1 MKPIPNDYTFPDAIN
16 TDQGNLSALL
26 ESVKID
32 LSKDLPPPP
41 VALKVNGEIFGTL
54 GNFSLLIGKAK
65 SKKTFLATLSM
76 AGALGSKGIF
86 EGCLPPGKQKVV
98 FIDTEQGEY
107 HVNKVGKRVLRL
119 LGGTDIPENFIV
131 YGFRKIYTDTRRS
144 LVEYLIETHPDI
156 GLLIIDGIKD
166 LVHSINDESEAT
178 SIADALLRWTEEYG
192 IHIITVL
199 HQNKNDK
206 NARGHLGTELVNKAE
221 TVVSVEKEPKTD
233 VSKVEVEY
241 SRNKEFAPFGFQVD
255 SFGLPEIVEGWK
267 PKDTDK
273 AKNKGASPEEI
284 DDYLHRKILQ
294 EVKSNSDKPKNA
306 ELIQQIVYAV
316 TKHYE
321 QIGESKA
328 KVFKQYYQNEGFII
342 KVGKDR
348 GANTYYEIHP
358 EGSPESDE

>member
-1 MKPIPNDYTFPDAIN
+1 MKPIPKDYDFADTETAEPDERQ
-16 TDQGNLSALL
+16 TLL
-26 ESVKID
+26 ESAKID

-76 AGALGSKGIF
+76 AGALGSTGIF
-86 EGCLPPGKQKVV
+86 EGCLPPGKQKVI

-119 LGGTDIPENFIV
+119 LGATEIPKNFIV
-131 YGFRKIYTDTRRS
+131 YAFRKIYTDTRRS
-144 LVEYLIETHPDI
+144 LIDYLIQTTPDL
-156 GLLIIDGIKD
+156 GMLIIDGIKD

-178 SIADALLRWTEEYG
+178 SMADDLLRWTAKYD

-199 HQNKNDK
+199 HQNKNDR

-221 TVVSVEKEPKTD
+221 TVVSVEREPKTD

-241 SRNKEFAPFGFQVD
+241 SRNKEFPPFGFMVD
-255 SFGLPEIVEGWK
+255 SAGLPEIVEGWK
-267 PKDTDK
+267 PKETDK

-284 DDYLHRKILQ
+284 DDYLHQLILQ
-294 EVKSNSDKPKNA
+294 EVKSKNDKPKNA
-306 ELIQQIVYAV
+306 ELIQQIIYAV

-328 KVFKQYYQNEGFII
+328 KVFKQYYENEGFIL

-348 GANTYYEIHP
+348 SAKTYYTIHP
-358 EGSPESDE
+358 NGTPESGD